1 MSTSSWIYTGLAV
14 LLVILVAVY
23 ISHLAGRLD
32 RAHLKVESTRS
43 ALLTNL
49 AHRSNLAMEFANLP
63 GINAA
68 VAANVRAAAR
78 LARDEEV
85 ADSGWHEESVLTAA
99 ITAAVL
105 DEATLASTEAAS
117 PATLTDLASLCRRV
131 QYSRRF
137 HNDAVR
143 QARELRSRFL
153 ARSLRLA
160 GRAALP
166 EYIDFDDSVPA
177 PLERT

>member
-1 MSTSSWIYTGLAV
+1 MSTSSWIYTALAV
-14 LLVILVAVY
+14 IIVILLAVY

-49 AHRSNLAMEFANLP
+49 AHRSSLAMEFANLA
-63 GINAA
+63 GIDAT
-68 VAANVRAAAR
+68 VAASVRAAAR

-85 ADSGWHEESVLTAA
+85 ADSGWNEESVLTAA
-99 ITAAVL
+99 ITAAVT
-105 DEATLASTEAAS
+105 DDATLAAAELDES
-117 PATLTDLASLCRRV
+117 ATLNDLASLCRRV

-143 QARELRSRFL
+143 QARELRGRFL
-153 ARSLRLA
+153 ARTLRLA

-166 EYIDFDDSVPA
+166 EYIDFDDSVP
-177 PLERT
+177 PRLERT

>member
-1 MSTSSWIYTGLAV
+1 MSTSSWIYTGIAVIFLILA
-14 LLVILVAVY
+14 AVY

-49 AHRSNLAMEFANLP
+49 AHRSALAMEFASLD
-63 GINAA
+63 G
-68 VAANVRAAAR
+68 VAPNVATSLRASAR

-99 ITAAVL
+99 IAAAVL
-105 DEATLASTEAAS
+105 DESTLAAAERS
-117 PATLTDLASLCRRV
+117 GPATLTDLASLCRRV

-143 QARELRSRFL
+143 QARELRGRFL

-160 GRAALP
+160 GRAGLP
-166 EYIDFDDSVPA
+166 EYIDFDDSVPP